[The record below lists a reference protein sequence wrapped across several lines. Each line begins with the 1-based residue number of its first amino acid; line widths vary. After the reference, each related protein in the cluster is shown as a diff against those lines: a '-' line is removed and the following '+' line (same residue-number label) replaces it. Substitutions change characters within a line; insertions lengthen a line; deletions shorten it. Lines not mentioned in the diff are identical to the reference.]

1 MMKLII
7 EDDEG
12 RKTVVP
18 VVRDEITIGRQ
29 DGNTI
34 RLTERN
40 VSRRHA
46 RFYRENSALM
56 LEDLNSYN
64 GVRVNGE
71 RITGPIKVKEGD
83 LIEIGDY
90 DLGIQGKLDAQAA
103 AQKAAAAAASVKLSG
118 EMPRVA
124 KKDTTPPPPAEAKPK
139 PESTPPQQAKPAAA
153 PQQPKA
159 APAPAPA
166 PQPEPAHELEP
177 EHAPEAAT
185 NGSGQPAQQAGATAV
200 IRLSDLAK
208 QAPATAAR
216 ELARS
221 ETPR

>member
-1 MMKLII
+1 MKLII

-34 RLTERN
+34 KLTERN

-46 RFYRENSALM
+46 RFFRENGSLM
-56 LEDLNSYN
+56 LEDLGSYN

-71 RITGPIKVKEGD
+71 KINSPTKVKEGD

-90 DLGIQGKLDAQAA
+90 DLGIQGKLEALAPAPTAA
-103 AQKAAAAAASVKLSG
+103 VRTSQRLSG
-118 EMPRVA
+118 EVPKVA
-124 KKDTTPPPPAEAKPK
+124 KKDSP
-139 PESTPPQQAKPAAA
+139 PESKPAPAACTEPKGEPAPSAAA
-153 PQQPKA
+153 PA
-159 APAPAPA
+159 S
-166 PQPEPAHELEP
+166 
-177 EHAPEAAT
+177 
-185 NGSGQPAQQAGATAV
+185 GGQPAEQAGATAI

-208 QAPATAAR
+208 PNGSAEIR
-216 ELARS
+216 DLEKNER
-221 ETPR
+221 PRLVGLNGAFRGKE